1 MADRGLGVGYVP
13 PREVPFVNRVT
24 TAVHCAKAMHG
35 GLLAAAPVG
44 SGRSLS
50 A

>member
-1 MADRGLGVGYVP
+1 MADRDLGVGNVP

-24 TAVHCAKAMHG
+24 TTAHCAKAMHG
-35 GLLAAAPVG
+35 GSLAASPVS
-44 SGRSLS
+44 SGRSFS